1 MKARGPLVVLLG
13 LCALVTPSS
22 AAAQAGISLLG
33 LGRPDLPVDARMRAL
48 GGAGVVAHGRNLSL
62 LNPAALGRV
71 ETSSVLL
78 SFATESRNVE
88 GEVRGDVR
96 GTRFPVGQ
104 LVYPAGGRFVFA
116 LGFGAFLDQDWF
128 VSFEDTLE
136 LQEDTVPFT
145 ENRTSDGGVSHLRGS
160 VAFSASDI
168 WQLGIGIDLYAG
180 DVTRTVS
187 RRFDDPAGLLNTY
200 RDHTRWEYRGL
211 GLTGGI
217 VVAPDPTIRLGAAVS
232 WSGDLEARN
241 DSLGATREFPM
252 PLRVHGG
259 VSWRLLPEVTWLIG
273 AGLATWSRA
282 ADAVGGAEDTW
293 SIGTGLE
300 VPLARSQTSRL
311 AVRAGFRRA
320 TLPFTGGGAQAA
332 ESAWSAGAGGELAG
346 GLVHVDAAFDF
357 GARGNVAE
365 VGVRESFRR
374 FSFSL
379 SVSHR

>member
-1 MKARGPLVVLLG
+1 MRVRGPLLVLWLF
-13 LCALVTPSS
+13 ALVAPSS

-33 LGRPDLPVDARMRAL
+33 LGRPDPPVDARLRAL

-62 LNPAALGRV
+62 LNPASLARI

-78 SFATESRNVE
+78 SFATENRDVQ
-88 GEVRGDVR
+88 GEARGDVR

-104 LVYPAGGRFVFA
+104 LVYPTGGRFVLA

-160 VAFSASDI
+160 VAFSASDV
-168 WQLGIGIDLYAG
+168 WHLGVGIDLYAG
-180 DVTRTVS
+180 DVSRTVS
-187 RRFDDPAGLLNTY
+187 RRFDDSAAVLNTY

-217 VVAPDPTIRLGAAVS
+217 VVIPDPAVRVGAAVS

-241 DSLGATREFPM
+241 DSLGTTREFPM
-252 PLRVHGG
+252 PLRAHGG
-259 VSWRLLPEVTWLIG
+259 ASWRVLPEVTWLVA
-273 AGLATWSRA
+273 AGFATWSRTA
-282 ADAVGGAEDTW
+282 EAVGGAEDTW

-300 VPLARSQTSRL
+300 VPLARGETSRVTL
-311 AVRAGFRRA
+311 RAGFRRA
-320 TLPFTGGGAQAA
+320 TLPFTSGGAQAA
-332 ESAWSAGAGGELAG
+332 ESAWSAGAGGEFAG

-357 GARGNVAE
+357 GARGNVSDI
-365 VGVRESFRR
+365 GVRESFQR